1 MFVGFSKRKAAL
13 KISIFPL
20 ELLLLLL
27 EYTYPVPRAALI
39 FSLANKE
46 NKYKLQHILKI
57 LHEWYSWLKIMRKI
71 RIVYP

>member
-27 EYTYPVPRAALI
+27 EYTCPVPRAALI